1 MPTLSEHES
10 KAILG
15 DYGILV
21 AAERVAT
28 DADEAVRAAAA
39 IGFPVVVKLCGA
51 AIAHKTERNLVW
63 LGLADAD
70 DVRRA
75 AVELLALRRP
85 DDGDVTLLV
94 AEMVVG
100 RRELIA
106 GVVRDPQF
114 GPCVMLGVGGIF
126 AEAVGDVVFAAAPL
140 THLEALHAID
150 DLRTTRLLGAFRGE
164 PPVDRDTLAVVLT
177 SLARLAVERPDVAS
191 VDVNPLIVRDGLP
204 IAVDALVE
212 LGPAVP
218 PTSRPLAADDEL
230 RRRFAPLFHPRGI
243 IVAGASSHPG
253 KFGFAAFHNL
263 LRFGYRGALFPVNRD
278 GAAVLG
284 RATLRDVGEVPDGAA
299 DLVVVCT
306 PAAGNAALLR
316 ACAARGVRAA
326 FVASGGYAEAD
337 DEGRRRE
344 AELVATAD
352 ACCMV
357 LAGPNGQ
364 GLVSTAES
372 MCAQIVA
379 PYPPAG
385 RISIASQSGNLLSS
399 LLNYASLTGIGVS
412 KAVSAGNSAQT
423 TVADY
428 LAYFAADDDTAVA
441 LVYLEGVRDGDRLL
455 AAFRRVTARKPLV
468 VLKGGASAS
477 GQRAAAS
484 HTGALASDDRV
495 FDGLCRQTGA
505 LRAATVEEAFDWA
518 ATFATQ
524 PLPRG
529 RRVVVVTTVGGWG
542 VLTADAIAAAG
553 LELVALPEDLRA
565 AIDPLV
571 PSRWSRGNPI
581 DLAGGETR
589 DTLPVVLDLVTR
601 HPDVDA
607 VVFLGIGI
615 QANQAWQLRSGE
627 FFPDHGL
634 DRIVE
639 FHERQDRRYAEAARE
654 ASERYGKPVLVA
666 SELAVADRW
675 YGSGNPGPLA
685 VREGGRLCYP
695 SGHRAVSALKAL
707 VEHARRQPVDVCRT
721 PRLRSGG

>member
-10 KAILG
+10 KAVLRA
-15 DYGILV
+15 YGVPV
-21 AAERVAT
+21 AAERLAA
-28 DADEAVRAAAA
+28 DADEAAAAA
-39 IGFPVVVKLCGA
+39 EAVGFPVALKLCGA
-51 AIAHKTERNLVW
+51 AIAHKTERGLVR
-63 LGLADAD
+63 LGLADA
-70 DVRRA
+70 A
-75 AVELLALRRP
+75 AVARAGRELLALRRP
-85 DDGDVTLLV
+85 DDGDVALLV
-94 AEMVVG
+94 AEMVHG

-114 GPCVMLGVGGIF
+114 GPCVMLGLGGVL
-126 AEAVGDVVFAAAPL
+126 AEAVGDVAFAAAPV
-140 THLEALHAID
+140 TGAEARHLVD
-150 DLRTTRLLGAFRGE
+150 GLRTARLLGPFRGE
-164 PPVDRDTLAVVLT
+164 PAVDRDALAAVLVA
-177 SLARLAVERPDVAS
+177 LGRLAVERPDVAS
-191 VDVNPLIVRDGLP
+191 VDVNPLVVRDGRP

-212 LGPAVP
+212 LGPPVTDAGRVL
-218 PTSRPLAADDEL
+218 PTDAFL
-230 RRRFAPLFHPRGI
+230 RDRFAPLFHPRGI
-243 IVAGASSHPG
+243 VVAGASSHPG

-263 LRFGYRGALFPVNRD
+263 LRFGFRGAVFPVNREGSD
-278 GAAVLG
+278 VLG
-284 RATLRDVGEVPDGAA
+284 RPTLRDVADVPAGAA

-306 PAAGNAALLR
+306 PAAANAPLLR

-326 FVASGGYAEAD
+326 FVASGGYAESD
-337 DEGRRRE
+337 DEGARRE
-344 AELVATAD
+344 RELVETAD
-352 ACCMV
+352 ACGML

-379 PYPPAG
+379 PYPPPG

-399 LLNYASLTGIGVS
+399 WLNYANLTGIGVS

-441 LVYLEGVRDGDRLL
+441 LVYLEGVRDGRALL
-455 AAFRRVTARKPLV
+455 DAMRRTTARKPLV
-468 VLKGGASAS
+468 VLKGGASVS

-505 LRAATVEEAFDWA
+505 RRAATVEEAFDWA

-529 RRVVVVTTVGGWG
+529 PRVAVVTTVGGWG
-542 VLTADAIAAAG
+542 VLTADTIAAAG
-553 LELVALPEDLRA
+553 LELVPLPDDLRA
-565 AIDPLV
+565 RIDALV
-571 PSRWSRGNPI
+571 PSRWSRANPI

-589 DTLPVVLDLVTR
+589 DTIPTVLDLVAR

-607 VVFLGIGI
+607 VVFLGLGI
-615 QANQAWQLRSGE
+615 QANQAHQLKTGE
-627 FFPDHGL
+627 FHPAYGL

-639 FHERQDRRYAEAARE
+639 FHERQERRYADAARA
-654 ASERYGKPVLVA
+654 ASERAGKPVLVA
-666 SELAVADRW
+666 TELAYADRW
-675 YGSGNPGPLA
+675 YGAGNPGPLA

-695 SGHRAVSALKAL
+695 SAHRAVAALKAL
-707 VEHARRQPVDVCRT
+707 VEHARF
-721 PRLRSGG
+721 RSRA